1 MNATQNEPARNSIEA
16 LTLDSLD
23 QSLEGLEMLRRLSLQ
38 CGQVLDVD
46 HDQGLQHFG
55 RFAMTLRSFFVF
67 ENDIVSLFGI
77 PTEQIRDA
85 KGDLKSEETRLAAA
99 MERMAELADRQDWS
113 ALGELLRVDFP
124 LVIDR
129 FEDLLPALRN
139 RIENDYVVCN
149 G

>member
-1 MNATQNEPARNSIEA
+1 MNNTINGPAPNSIEA

-23 QSLEGLEMLRRLSLQ
+23 QSLEGLEMLRRLSMQ
-38 CGQVLDVD
+38 CGQGLAEDR
-46 HDQGLQHFG
+46 DQGLQ
-55 RFAMTLRSFFVF
+55 
-67 ENDIVSLFGI
+67 NDVVSLFGI

-85 KGDLKSEETRLAAA
+85 KGTLKSEETRLTET
-99 MERMAELADRQDWS
+99 MGRMAELADKQNWS

-129 FEDLLPALRN
+129 FEDLLPTLRN

-149 G
+149 Y